1 MNKKLKKAL
10 ILAGVFVAALIVFS
24 RLTNHEVKDMTAD
37 MPEASLPVIVGEV
50 NGMTVNEMHGHIQQM
65 DASVMRD
72 NILPVRAGQ
81 PLSLQINA
89 YGGKIDGISYE
100 IRSLDMERLVEE
112 GKDVALSEEGDIW
125 KAELETGELL
135 EKDTEYMLILN
146 LEQDGQNIYYY
157 TRIMLEDGNGVDQS
171 LEFAMNFHETAL
183 DEGQLSELSR
193 YLEPSSS
200 ADNTTL
206 QKVTIENSLSQIGW
220 GSLDV
225 QQETQPVASVKEVND
240 SYTVIVISG
249 IVSSENEDGGKDYY
263 DVEEYYRIRPG
274 EDRMFLLNF
283 ERDVNEIITEDS
295 VRISGESVNLGIRSA
310 DVDYWSGETGNVV
323 CFVQEGDLWS
333 YNRDSSQLTKV
344 YSLRGDEVTDARG
357 AYNEHNIRII
367 NADEMG
373 SVDFIVYG
381 YMNRG
386 YHEGSTGISVC
397 HYDSVTNTVEEW
409 LFIPSDVPYQ
419 VMKEKIDQLMYISND
434 NIFYFTVG
442 NAVHGINLDTKEDTV
457 IIDELKD
464 GAYHVSDNGRYVAW
478 VRGDQ
483 INTSEELNITD
494 LDTGKTFQIQAEEG
508 SYIRPLGF
516 SENDCI
522 YGLCRGNDKKDG
534 QNFPMYAVRIASV
547 ADGQETVEKSYEKE
561 HIYVRSIRVS
571 EGTIYLNLMRY
582 EDGGY
587 QNAGQDTI
595 TNRDMEESQ
604 RARISTVKSQ
614 DKQTQVVLEWPQ
626 SEDTG
631 RISERTAKLIIP
643 ESSIEMK
650 MDSDLFTSSYYVYA
664 KGEIVLATD
673 NVRQAVSAADSNMGV
688 VVDGSMDYIWERA
701 KADSRSAVS
710 LSDPEGSSSVSRALN
725 IMLREVKKQAD
736 TDQLLSEGQEPL
748 EILKKNME
756 HCLVLDLTGCTLDQV
771 LYYSG
776 EGSLI
781 YVRTGEEQARIITGY
796 NSGSVWV
803 YDPGKDTQR
812 QMGREEAQKE
822 FEKSGSVYYT
832 YLRIS

>member
-193 YLEPSSS
+193 YLGTPSS

-283 ERDVNEIITEDS
+283 ERDVNEIITRGFSQNLRRICKSGDP
-295 VRISGESVNLGIRSA
+295 VRRCGLLVR
-310 DVDYWSGETGNVV
+310 ETGNVV

-386 YHEGSTGISVC
+386 YQRRQ
-397 HYDSVTNTVEEW
+397 YR
-409 LFIPSDVPYQ
+409 
-419 VMKEKIDQLMYISND
+419 DQCL
-434 NIFYFTVG
+434 
-442 NAVHGINLDTKEDTV
+442 
-457 IIDELKD
+457 
-464 GAYHVSDNGRYVAW
+464 
-478 VRGDQ
+478 
-483 INTSEELNITD
+483 
-494 LDTGKTFQIQAEEG
+494 
-508 SYIRPLGF
+508 PL
-516 SENDCI
+516 
-522 YGLCRGNDKKDG
+522 
-534 QNFPMYAVRIASV
+534 
-547 ADGQETVEKSYEKE
+547 
-561 HIYVRSIRVS
+561 
-571 EGTIYLNLMRY
+571 
-582 EDGGY
+582 
-587 QNAGQDTI
+587 
-595 TNRDMEESQ
+595 
-604 RARISTVKSQ
+604 
-614 DKQTQVVLEWPQ
+614 
-626 SEDTG
+626 
-631 RISERTAKLIIP
+631 
-643 ESSIEMK
+643 
-650 MDSDLFTSSYYVYA
+650 
-664 KGEIVLATD
+664 
-673 NVRQAVSAADSNMGV
+673 
-688 VVDGSMDYIWERA
+688 
-701 KADSRSAVS
+701 
-710 LSDPEGSSSVSRALN
+710 
-725 IMLREVKKQAD
+725 
-736 TDQLLSEGQEPL
+736 
-748 EILKKNME
+748 
-756 HCLVLDLTGCTLDQV
+756 
-771 LYYSG
+771 
-776 EGSLI
+776 
-781 YVRTGEEQARIITGY
+781 
-796 NSGSVWV
+796 
-803 YDPGKDTQR
+803 
-812 QMGREEAQKE
+812 
-822 FEKSGSVYYT
+822 
-832 YLRIS
+832 